1 VTVTA
6 TVKVPPLSRETT
18 TSDQSGFEHLVVPC
32 MRQLYPAAV
41 RLTRNHSEAEDLLQ
55 ETLARAYLKFGQFRT
70 GTNVRA
76 WLYRIMCSTFCSAC
90 RKKTARPAERL
101 AADVQDEARPADAPA
116 AARSAEAEALEN
128 LALSPVMR
136 ALGELP
142 ASFKTVV
149 YLADVHGYHYAE
161 IADIMGTPVGTVMS
175 RAHRGR
181 RMLRARLTRT
191 GRRPGRD
198 AGAIRAAGDKPGNDA
213 TVTRLPVPVST
224 PPDRTGGE
232 PLAA

>member
-1 VTVTA
+1 MTITA
-6 TVKVPPLSRETT
+6 AVKVPLLSRDTT
-18 TSDQSGFEHLVVPC
+18 TSDQSRFEQLAVPC

-41 RLTRNHSEAEDLLQ
+41 RLTRSHSEAEDLLQ
-55 ETLARAYLKFGQFRT
+55 ETLVRAYLKFGQFRT

-101 AADVQDEARPADAPA
+101 AADVQDEAGRADAPVT
-116 AARSAEAEALEN
+116 ARSAEAEALEN
-128 LALSPVMR
+128 LALSPAMR

-142 ASFKTVV
+142 ARFKTVV

-181 RMLRARLTRT
+181 RMLRARLT
-191 GRRPGRD
+191 GPGRQP
-198 AGAIRAAGDKPGNDA
+198 GRAARSVRDEQDDDA
-213 TVTRLPVPVST
+213 TVTQLPVPLSA
-224 PPDRTGGE
+224 PPDGAGSE

>member
-1 VTVTA
+1 
-6 TVKVPPLSRETT
+6 
-18 TSDQSGFEHLVVPC
+18 
-32 MRQLYPAAV
+32 
-41 RLTRNHSEAEDLLQ
+41 
-55 ETLARAYLKFGQFRT
+55 
-70 GTNVRA
+70 
-76 WLYRIMCSTFCSAC
+76 MCSTFCSAC

-101 AADVQDEARPADAPA
+101 AADVQDEAGHADAPA

-128 LALSPVMR
+128 LALSPAMR

-191 GRRPGRD
+191 ARRPGRV
-198 AGAIRAAGDKPGNDA
+198 GGAAGDKPGGDA
-213 TVTRLPVPVST
+213 TVIRLPVPVST
-224 PPDRTGGE
+224 PPDGTGGE

>member
-1 VTVTA
+1 MTTTA
-6 TVKVPPLSRETT
+6 AVKVPPLSRDTK
-18 TSDQSGFEHLVVPC
+18 TSDQSGFEQLVVPC

-101 AADVQDEARPADAPA
+101 AADVQDEAGHADTPA

-128 LALSPVMR
+128 LALSPALR

-191 GRRPGRD
+191 ARRPGRV
-198 AGAIRAAGDKPGNDA
+198 AGAAGDKPGGDA
-213 TVTRLPVPVST
+213 TVIRLPVPVST
-224 PPDRTGGE
+224 PPDGTGGE

>member
-1 VTVTA
+1 
-6 TVKVPPLSRETT
+6 
-18 TSDQSGFEHLVVPC
+18 
-32 MRQLYPAAV
+32 
-41 RLTRNHSEAEDLLQ
+41 
-55 ETLARAYLKFGQFRT
+55 
-70 GTNVRA
+70 
-76 WLYRIMCSTFCSAC
+76 
-90 RKKTARPAERL
+90 
-101 AADVQDEARPADAPA
+101 
-116 AARSAEAEALEN
+116 
-128 LALSPVMR
+128 MR

-191 GRRPGRD
+191 ARRPGRV
-198 AGAIRAAGDKPGNDA
+198 GGAAGDKPGGDA
-213 TVTRLPVPVST
+213 TVIRLPVPVST
-224 PPDRTGGE
+224 PPDGTGGE